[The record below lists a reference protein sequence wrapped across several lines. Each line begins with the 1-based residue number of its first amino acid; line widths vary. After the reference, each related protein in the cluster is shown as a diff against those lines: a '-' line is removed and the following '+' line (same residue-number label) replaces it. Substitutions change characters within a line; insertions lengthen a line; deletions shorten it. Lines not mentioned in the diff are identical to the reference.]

1 MSHAAG
7 SRGADPAYDRSRRG
21 PVRPPPRA
29 GGVTMTPEAGSTKL
43 GEYLRARRA
52 QLRPED
58 VGLTAGTRR
67 RVEGLRREEVAI
79 LAGISPEYYLRLE
92 QGRER
97 HPSEQVLTALAD
109 ALQLD
114 PDAVSYLQ
122 TLVRPPRR
130 TKRADKVS
138 PHVQALIDGWPR
150 TAAYVQ
156 GHSFTVL
163 AANPL
168 AAALSRHFAV
178 GANPVR
184 AAFLAPDMR
193 LLYRDWDAMTAKAV
207 PFLRSVVAGREDDP
221 VVAALIGELSMRS
234 ERFRSLWSRHDV
246 KIKDD
251 GLTQL
256 NHPQVGPLDLR
267 FLKFVLPETGQLLV
281 TYHSEPG
288 APSENAFHMLAD
300 LAAEV

>member
-1 MSHAAG
+1 
-7 SRGADPAYDRSRRG
+7 
-21 PVRPPPRA
+21 
-29 GGVTMTPEAGSTKL
+29 
-43 GEYLRARRA
+43 
-52 QLRPED
+52 
-58 VGLTAGTRR
+58 
-67 RVEGLRREEVAI
+67 
-79 LAGISPEYYLRLE
+79 
-92 QGRER
+92 
-97 HPSEQVLTALAD
+97 
-109 ALQLD
+109 
-114 PDAVSYLQ
+114 
-122 TLVRPPRR
+122 
-130 TKRADKVS
+130 VS

-156 GHSFTVL
+156 GQSFTVL

-168 AAALSRHFAV
+168 ASALSRHFAV

-184 AAFLAPDMR
+184 AVFLAPDMR
-193 LLYRDWDAMTAKAV
+193 LLYRDWDAITAKTV

-221 VVAALIGELSMRS
+221 VVAALIGELSLRS

-246 KIKDD
+246 KVKDE

-267 FLKFVLPETGQLLV
+267 YLKFVLPETGQLMV

-300 LAAEV
+300 LAAHA